1 MSIVR
6 AVTDVVCVISGSIVT
21 SFDAASS
28 SDSTLEGMLDA
39 IASDVKDQKTI
50 SFDGNNY
57 QFEKSMLVDNKPY
70 NNVVDAVSDIDVETP
85 ALLKTVVVLSTV
97 YGQDNILS
105 CLEVRS
111 SSENVKRLGQSC
123 SFVAMSLAVIS
134 CQCIVLTV

>member
-1 MSIVR
+1 M
-6 AVTDVVCVISGSIVT
+6 T
-21 SFDAASS
+21 SFDAESS

-57 QFEKSMLVDNKPY
+57 QFENSMLVDNKPY
-70 NNVVDAVSDIDVETP
+70 NDVVEAVSDIDVETA

-105 CLEVRS
+105 RPEVCS
-111 SSENVKRLGQSC
+111 S
-123 SFVAMSLAVIS
+123 
-134 CQCIVLTV
+134 